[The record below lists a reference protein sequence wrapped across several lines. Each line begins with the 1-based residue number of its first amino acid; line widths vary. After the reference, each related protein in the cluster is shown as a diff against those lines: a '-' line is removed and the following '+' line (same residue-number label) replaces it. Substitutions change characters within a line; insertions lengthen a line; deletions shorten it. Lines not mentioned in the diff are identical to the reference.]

1 MGIRPSSA
9 LEWRANTR
17 RQRCLTVCLAG
28 KYQYM
33 KSFRKVAPLVVGA
46 MISLTGCSSSDNE
59 EQVVLANMGA
69 QQLYEKAKTSMEA
82 GNFSNAAATLS
93 ALDSRYPFGP
103 LSHQVQLDLIY
114 SYYKSGKTEETLAT
128 VDRFIR
134 LNPNHSDI
142 DYAFYMRGLTN
153 MESDSN
159 LFQELMNI
167 DRADRDPAKS
177 REAFNDFRRLI
188 QQYPNSKYAADAR
201 KRMLHIKERLARYEI
216 AIARFYMRR
225 EAFVAAANRGRYVI
239 EHFPDSTQVQQALE
253 IMVSSY
259 DQLGLEE
266 LKQNAM
272 KTLKLN
278 YPDSE
283 FIS

>member
-1 MGIRPSSA
+1 
-9 LEWRANTR
+9 
-17 RQRCLTVCLAG
+17 
-28 KYQYM
+28 M
-33 KSFRKVAPLVVGA
+33 KSFRLLAPVLLGA
-46 MISLTGCSSSDNE
+46 MVSVAGCSSSDNE
-59 EQVVLANMGA
+59 EKAVLANMGA
-69 QQLYEKAKTSMEA
+69 QQLYDRAKQSMEV
-82 GNFSNAAATLS
+82 GNFSSAAQTLS

-114 SYYKSGKTEETLAT
+114 SYYKSGKNEETLAT
-128 VDRFIR
+128 IDRFIR
-134 LNPNHSDI
+134 LNPNHSDV
-142 DYAFYMRGLTN
+142 DYAYYMRGLTN

-167 DRADRDPAKS
+167 DRTDRVPSKS
-177 REAFNDFRRLI
+177 RAAFEDFRRLI
-188 QQYPNSKYAADAR
+188 QQYQDSKYAADA
-201 KRMLHIKERLARYEI
+201 KQRMVHIKDRLARYEI

-225 EAFVAAANRGRYVI
+225 QAYVAAANRGRYVI
-239 EHFPDSTQVQQALE
+239 EHFPNTTQVQQALE

-259 DQLGLEE
+259 EQLGLDE
-266 LKQNAM
+266 LRNNAM

>member
-1 MGIRPSSA
+1 
-9 LEWRANTR
+9 
-17 RQRCLTVCLAG
+17 
-28 KYQYM
+28 M

-93 ALDSRYPFGP
+93 ALDTRYPFGP

-188 QQYPNSKYAADAR
+188 QQYPNSKYAVDAR

-259 DQLGLEE
+259 EQLGLEE

>member
-1 MGIRPSSA
+1 
-9 LEWRANTR
+9 
-17 RQRCLTVCLAG
+17 
-28 KYQYM
+28 M
-33 KSFRKVAPLVVGA
+33 KSFRYMAPLVVGA
-46 MISLTGCSSSDNE
+46 MISLAGCSSSDDTE
-59 EQVVLANMGA
+59 EKAALANMGA
-69 QQLYEKAKTSMEA
+69 QQMYERAKESMET
-82 GNFSNAAATLS
+82 GNFTAAANTLS

-114 SYYKSGKTEETLAT
+114 SYYKSGKIDETVAT
-128 VDRFIR
+128 IDRFIR
-134 LNPNHSDI
+134 LNPNHSDV
-142 DYAFYMRGLTN
+142 DYAFYMRGLVN
-153 MESDSN
+153 MEADSN

-177 REAFNDFRRLI
+177 RQAFDDFRRLI
-188 QQYPNSKYAADAR
+188 QQYPDSKYAADAR
-201 KRMLHIKERLARYEI
+201 KRMIFIKNRLARYEI

-239 EHFPDSTQVQQALE
+239 EHYPDSDQVQHALE

-259 DQLGLEE
+259 EQLGLDE
-266 LKQNAM
+266 LRNNAM

-283 FIS
+283 YIG

>member
-1 MGIRPSSA
+1 
-9 LEWRANTR
+9 
-17 RQRCLTVCLAG
+17 
-28 KYQYM
+28 M
-33 KSFRKVAPLVVGA
+33 KSFRLLAPVLLGA
-46 MISLTGCSSSDNE
+46 MVSVAGCSSSDNE
-59 EQVVLANMGA
+59 EKAVLANMGA
-69 QQLYEKAKTSMEA
+69 QQLYDRAKQSMEV
-82 GNFSNAAATLS
+82 GNFSAAAQTLS

-114 SYYKSGKTEETLAT
+114 SYYKSGKNEETLAT
-128 VDRFIR
+128 IDRFIR
-134 LNPNHSDI
+134 LNPNHSDV
-142 DYAFYMRGLTN
+142 DYAYYMRGLTN

-167 DRADRDPAKS
+167 DRTDRDPSKS
-177 REAFNDFRRLI
+177 RAAFEDFRRLI
-188 QQYPNSKYAADAR
+188 QQYPDSKYAADA
-201 KRMLHIKERLARYEI
+201 KQRMVHIKDRLARYEI

-225 EAFVAAANRGRYVI
+225 QAYVAAANRGRYVI
-239 EHFPDSTQVQQALE
+239 EHFPTTQVQQALE

-259 DQLGLEE
+259 EQLGLDE
-266 LKQNAM
+266 LRNNAM